1 MQFEVENVKCGGC
14 ADIIIKKLGE
24 LDAVGEVSV
33 DVASGTV
40 TVDSGDVSAEFTQR
54 LVEALGEAGYPVRSS
69 T

>member
-1 MQFEVENVKCGGC
+1 
-14 ADIIIKKLGE
+14 
-24 LDAVGEVSV
+24 
-33 DVASGTV
+33 V